1 MVTVAFVNVV
11 SRFTFN
17 FSIAYVEELTV
28 NLFVWLTLFGAAIA
42 FKKWNHLAVSIVV
55 DNMPDKM
62 KMAAEL
68 FGNAVIIFFFV
79 MLFYYGIEHVQDELF
94 MGIRSTS
101 MGIPRWRYTI
111 GMPIGSAIIIIRVL
125 QRSYRVVKGEDN

>member
-1 MVTVAFVNVV
+1 
-11 SRFTFN
+11 
-17 FSIAYVEELTV
+17 
-28 NLFVWLTLFGAAIA
+28 
-42 FKKWNHLAVSIVV
+42 
-55 DNMPDKM
+55 MPDKM

-111 GMPIGSAIIIIRVL
+111 GMPIGSVIIIIRVL

>member
-42 FKKWNHLAVSIVV
+42 FKKMESFSSFNSC
-55 DNMPDKM
+55 
-62 KMAAEL
+62 
-68 FGNAVIIFFFV
+68 
-79 MLFYYGIEHVQDELF
+79 
-94 MGIRSTS
+94 
-101 MGIPRWRYTI
+101 
-111 GMPIGSAIIIIRVL
+111 
-125 QRSYRVVKGEDN
+125 

>member
-111 GMPIGSAIIIIRVL
+111 GMPIGSVIIIIRVL